1 MSNVMLL
8 LYNSMKKTTMKNYYL
23 ENPRK
28 VTSVIA
34 KQYAIERVQ
43 VIYDNKKRLSSYK
56 KSI

>member
-8 LYNSMKKTTMKNYYL
+8 LYNSMKNYYL

-43 VIYDNKKRLSSYK
+43 VVYDNKKRLSSYK